1 MKRAKKVPRGPLQN
15 GRGARGPSKDRLY
28 WAFRSPSG
36 GGSLLL
42 VEARWP
48 QPKEVA
54 DSAIYGTIHPA
65 QTNPSRCNRGPALR
79 SNLLAANTIIILS
92 SFTAFA
98 LAEPMYFTS
107 GATIYRAESTTRAY
121 SVFAT
126 NPYTTSSRMTGAACD
141 TDGNLISVDLNGQVV
156 RTRLTGDSELI
167 ALVGDSLKD
176 ITCFGNTLFA
186 VSLEESGVIKTVR
199 ASGDVATLAELPSTV
214 RGITYSIDGDLYA
227 NTGNSLY
234 RVTTSGSVS
243 FVRDWTGYPLTDLA
257 WLRSGDFL
265 ACGSTGIVSISQDP
279 SIAVVSPPGYDGRN
293 GIGSSLYPYALSLDQ
308 NETPVYVENYSPFNS
323 GSRLMY
329 QGSTVTAGSVI
340 NTVAFQ
346 FSAVPEPSTS
356 AMAIAGAAM
365 LFILNTRRRGGFM
378 GLIKSR

>member
-1 MKRAKKVPRGPLQN
+1 LN
-15 GRGARGPSKDRLY
+15 
-28 WAFRSPSG
+28 
-36 GGSLLL
+36 LL
-42 VEARWP
+42 V
-48 QPKEVA
+48 
-54 DSAIYGTIHPA
+54 
-65 QTNPSRCNRGPALR
+65 
-79 SNLLAANTIIILS
+79 ANTIIILF

-98 LAEPMYFTS
+98 HAETMYFTT

-126 NPYTTSSRMTGAACD
+126 NPYTPSGRMTAAACD
-141 TDGNLISVDLNGQVV
+141 TDGKLISVDMGGQVV

-167 ALVGDSLKD
+167 ALVGDPLKD
-176 ITCFGNTLFA
+176 ITCFGNTQFA
-186 VSLEESGVIKTVR
+186 VSLESSGVIKTVR
-199 ASGDVATLAELPSTV
+199 SSGEVATLAELPSTV
-214 RGITYSIDGDLYA
+214 RGIAYSIDGDLYA

-234 RVTTSGSVS
+234 RVTTNGSVS

-329 QGSTVTAGSVI
+329 QGSTVTSGPVI
-340 NTVAFQ
+340 DTVAFQ
-346 FSAVPEPSTS
+346 LSAVPEPSTA

-365 LFILNTRRRGGFM
+365 LLILNRSRRRGFM
-378 GLIKSR
+378 GRIKSR